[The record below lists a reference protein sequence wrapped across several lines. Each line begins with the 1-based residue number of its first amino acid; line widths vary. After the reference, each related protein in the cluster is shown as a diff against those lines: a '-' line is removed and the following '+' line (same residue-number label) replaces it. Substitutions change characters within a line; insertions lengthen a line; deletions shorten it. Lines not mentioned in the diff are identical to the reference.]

1 MKTSNLKIFF
11 PWLKWNGF
19 LHKLDFLFFIK
30 KKECPGNSIFHQR
43 KMTWLFPVAPPK
55 ITWVLF
61 ILLLYLFH
69 QSPIKR
75 KLPKK
80 RTAFYTCLIVYWWS
94 CFILIKMENTEFKT
108 STKLASF
115 CIYVIST
122 LSGNLEEKT

>member
-1 MKTSNLKIFF
+1 MTQMKWIFT
-11 PWLKWNGF
+11 
-19 LHKLDFLFFIK
+19 KLDFLFFIK

-75 KLPKK
+75 ELPKK
-80 RTAFYTCLIVYWWS
+80 RTAFYTSDSYWWS

-108 STKLASF
+108 SIKLASF